1 MKKIIIGIAFS
12 FFLVEHTSAKCIQ
25 NFGDKE
31 CIPAKPTAWI
41 AKDPRGN
48 QYTFNGSLEI
58 NSGHVAPLVPL
69 FFPTTVNNNL
79 ITSYKIMENN
89 AFHYKAF
96 SKSWLFYQTTRRR
109 TEDFAMFSRD
119 TCYFRK
125 LDGTTSCDSDTA
137 TVNINEYGVSNGG
150 RSYIAIDFK
159 REWYCP
165 DKFEGL
171 NFQKDNNLK
180 LDVYNYARTN
190 IFSKSPFIRMC
201 ETPTYIP
208 KKGASCSVGN
218 PCSITTGNKSLRE
231 MDWNSQQ
238 SPLKFERFYN
248 SINSSEQKPN
258 TSFGWNHNF
267 SKKLIFL
274 DIYNNTN
281 VLENG
286 TFEQQDK
293 DYLQGVLLRDDGNEI
308 QITNNYTDNSIAG
321 TNGWFIQR
329 DKSLKL
335 TQQSD
340 GLWRVDQLK
349 TGIKEYYDQ
358 TGKFVKMTYPN
369 GQFITLSYANIPLNS
384 TTLLIG
390 MLSKVTDNF
399 GRSLQFNY
407 NTQGL
412 ISAVTL
418 PNDKQITYQYDAQNR
433 LVNATRPS
441 YGTKT
446 YHYSENST
454 IAPSG
459 NPNLLT
465 GITDE
470 AGKRYA
476 NYSYDA
482 QDRGILT
489 EHAGGAQKFTL
500 QHYDNYTSVT
510 DPNGT
515 AWRYNKVLA
524 SGSPRISS
532 AIRANM
538 TQTQNSYDQAGNIT
552 QKIEKGLTTNYS
564 YDLSRNLETSRT
576 EAVGTAQERKI
587 ETTWHSDFP
596 KPTEIK
602 ESAGGQVLRITTY
615 TYDNNGNALSK
626 TTTDPQTQEARTWSY
641 EYNGFGQLTKETN
654 PLGQI
659 SSYQYDDINGN
670 LLKTISADGI
680 TTTYSQHNADGQPQ
694 HIESSNGQVLDL
706 VYDDAGRMIQQ
717 KQTVQQG
724 TLSSNGHSLSWWQ
737 VLVNNVYSAFGADA
751 PYSEANQTPEV
762 SESISNQTAITTYE
776 YDPRGLL
783 VATTLPDG
791 ERIEYTYDDAH
802 RLTEIKDQSGNRT
815 VYTLNANGD
824 ITQTEVYGTSGQLEA
839 KNQQVYDNLGRLQ
852 KTLGNNQ
859 QSQTLAYDSYDQVSS
874 DKNTLNQSYGYS
886 YDVFG
891 RQIKETDPLNGFNQT
906 EYDAFDQIKKVIDA
920 KGGTTNYQYNAF
932 GEKIAQN
939 SPDTGATAYQY
950 QHGLMQEKTDAL
962 LLKHLY
968 QYDAQGRVILQ
979 KDQKTDGS
987 DQYEQTEFAYG
998 QSGHDLGKLVTAK
1011 NKRSET
1017 VLSYNN
1023 LGLIGQKSIQYLTTQ
1038 QSSAPTF
1045 KVQYSYT
1052 VGGKLKQ
1059 LALPSGN
1066 IVNYDYNT
1074 TGQLIGIA
1082 LNDQSFIQNIQYSAN
1097 GLKGW
1102 VYSGVGD
1109 SVQFAYDL
1117 DGRIT
1122 RINMPNVFDKNYSF
1136 DSADRILS
1144 ITDSYQSLLNQSF
1157 KHDALSRLTEQM
1169 TAEKTFKYTYDKN
1182 SNRLMRQT
1190 VQGTTTNTENYTIA
1204 SNSNRLTNIQQGTSN
1219 KAYQYLATGQITS
1232 DGVRSYT
1239 YDAQGRSESISRSP
1253 NTILNAYDAFG
1264 QRIQKFS
1271 TTAGSQSQTL
1281 FVYDEN
1287 GQLLGEYSPD
1297 GKVIREYIW
1306 LDGTLVGL
1314 RSYQYPN
1321 EILRVHTDHLG
1332 TPRAISNN
1340 SNQVLWRWDGDQFG
1354 DVLPQS
1360 SVNLVMPIRHAGQ
1373 YYDQEVNL
1381 FYNYF
1386 RDYDP
1391 ITGRYIESDP
1401 IGLDGGLNTYGYVGG
1416 NPLRFIDPYGLAA
1429 KGAAIGGAIGAGI
1442 GGVAGGVGGGFG
1454 GGAACTLVAPGVGT
1468 IGCGGAGAV
1477 SGSSSGA
1484 AIGGAIGAAVG
1495 SVVEDICMTN
1505 SDTCY
1510 EIWEK
1515 EDARCNIWRGKGS
1528 KADPNRLYRACK
1540 QRAADRRNLCIQNG
1554 GKPNPLAP
1562 PEWGPR
1568 DI

>member
-1 MKKIIIGIAFS
+1 MKNIIFMFTLLIISKNVFAITFPNYCVQSGGNENCIEAAYS
-12 FFLVEHTSAKCIQ
+12 DWVHTSNKGTITTSGQLKITEDQAIGKIMAMYSSENTPQGYTWYEYKEKDEAERKITWGAEAWYNQAKLRHEAYDSTAFNLTRCIKSNQ
-25 NFGDKE
+25 TGQTTCGGFGVGFKRTWACPSGTTGMKVE
-31 CIPAKPTAWI
+31 YR
-41 AKDPRGN
+41 KD
-48 QYTFNGSLEI
+48 I
-58 NSGHVAPLVPL
+58 
-69 FFPTTVNNNL
+69 
-79 ITSYKIMENN
+79 ITSYNRGMYGPDSVTAEKQYDDVSSKI
-89 AFHYKAF
+89 
-96 SKSWLFYQTTRRR
+96 
-109 TEDFAMFSRD
+109 
-119 TCYFRK
+119 CI
-125 LDGTTSCDSDTA
+125 A
-137 TVNINEYGVSNGG
+137 TNLGPT
-150 RSYIAIDFK
+150 K
-159 REWYCP
+159 YC
-165 DKFEGL
+165 K
-171 NFQKDNNLK
+171 
-180 LDVYNYARTN
+180 
-190 IFSKSPFIRMC
+190 
-201 ETPTYIP
+201 
-208 KKGASCSVGN
+208 GN
-218 PCSITTGNKSLRE
+218 PCSITTGNKFQIETDYVSSNSL
-231 MDWNSQQ
+231 
-238 SPLKFERFYN
+238 LKLQRIYN
-248 SINSSEQKPN
+248 SLPPIAPNKNVVGNAWSFNLGSKISLWKYHGTEISTPVPASDSDLQKGHIFGTYTNSLGNVVYLFNLNENSDIFPKTWFAPSDKNIKILQTNKNDWIVEYSQKN
-258 TSFGWNHNF
+258 IKEIYQDG
-267 SKKLIFL
+267 KLIKVEQNNGSYL
-274 DIYNNTN
+274 TLTYNNN
-281 VLENG
+281 
-286 TFEQQDK
+286 
-293 DYLQGVLLRDDGNEI
+293 LL
-308 QITNNYTDNSIAG
+308 T
-321 TNGWFIQR
+321 
-329 DKSLKL
+329 
-335 TQQSD
+335 
-340 GLWRVDQLK
+340 
-349 TGIKEYYDQ
+349 
-358 TGKFVKMTYPN
+358 
-369 GQFITLSYANIPLNS
+369 
-384 TTLLIG
+384 
-390 MLSKVTDNF
+390 KVTDHF
-399 GRSLQFNY
+399 GRKLEFSYTSNGLLSLV
-407 NTQGL
+407 
-412 ISAVTL
+412 SL
-418 PNDKQITYQYDAQNR
+418 PNNKVIIYQYDNKNR
-433 LVNATRPS
+433 LSNINRPG
-441 YGTKT
+441 YGIKT
-446 YHYSENST
+446 YHYNENT
-454 IAPSG
+454 TVAPSN

-470 AGKRYA
+470 IGNRYA
-476 NYSYDA
+476 NYAYDV
-482 QDRGILT
+482 QNRGILT
-489 EHAGGAQKFTL
+489 EHAGGAQKYLFN
-500 QHYDNYTSVT
+500 HYDSYTSIT
-510 DPNGT
+510 APNGI
-515 AWRYNKVLA
+515 AWSYTKTPF
-524 SGSPRISS
+524 SGTYQITNAQRQGVI
-532 AIRANM
+532 
-538 TQTQNSYDQAGNIT
+538 QEKNSFDKNGNIT
-552 QKIEKGLTTNYS
+552 QKTEKGLTTNYT

-587 ETTWHSDFP
+587 ETTWHTDFP

-602 ESAGGQVLRITTY
+602 ESSGGQVLRLTTY
-615 TYDNNGNALSK
+615 SYDNNGNALNK
-626 TTTDPQTQEARTWSY
+626 TITDPQTQEVRTWSY
-641 EYNGFGQLTKETN
+641 EYNNFGQLTKETN

-670 LLKTISADGI
+670 LLKTVSADGI

-706 VYDDAGRMIQQ
+706 VYDDAGRILQQ

-737 VLVNNVYSAFGADA
+737 VLVNNVYQAFGADA

-815 VYTLNANGD
+815 IYTLNANGD
-824 ITQTEVYGTSGQLEA
+824 ITQTEVYGALGQLEA

-859 QSQTLAYDSYDQVSS
+859 QSQTLAYDSYDQISS
-874 DKNTLNQSYGYS
+874 DKNALNQNYGYS
-886 YDVFG
+886 YDVLG
-891 RQIKETDPLNGFNQT
+891 RQIKETDPLNGSSQT
-906 EYDAFDQIKKVIDA
+906 EYDALDQIKKVIDA
-920 KGGTTNYQYNAF
+920 KGGATSYQYNAF

-939 SPDTGATAYQY
+939 SPDTGATAYLY
-950 QHGLMQEKTDAL
+950 QNGLLQEKTDAL

-998 QSGHDLGKLVTAK
+998 QSGHDLGKLVLAK

-1023 LGLIGQKSIQYLTTQ
+1023 LGLVGQKSIQYLTTQ
-1038 QSSAPTF
+1038 QSTAPTF
-1045 KVQYSYT
+1045 KVHYSYT

-1066 IVNYDYNT
+1066 IVNYVYNT

-1082 LNDQSFIQNIQYSAN
+1082 LNDQSFIHNIQYSAN

-1219 KAYQYLATGQITS
+1219 KAYQYLATGQITN

-1239 YDAQGRSESISRSP
+1239 YDAQGRSETISRSL

-1354 DVLPQS
+1354 DVLPTGT
-1360 SVNLVMPIRHAGQ
+1360 LTFPIRHAGQ
-1373 YYDQEVNL
+1373 YYDSEVGI

-1416 NPLRFIDPYGLAA
+1416 NAL
-1429 KGAAIGGAIGAGI
+1429 
-1442 GGVAGGVGGGFG
+1442 
-1454 GGAACTLVAPGVGT
+1454 
-1468 IGCGGAGAV
+1468 GAV
-1477 SGSSSGA
+1477 DPTGE
-1484 AIGGAIGAAVG
+1484 AAVG
-1495 SVVEDICMTN
+1495 GVLNGVATLVRNCPIGRVVSLASNVVSSTSACDMVINPPENKCDNDEDDKC
-1505 SDTCY
+1505 D
-1510 EIWEK
+1510 EIRK
-1515 EDARCNIWRGKGS
+1515 NINYWVSELRRRYQDLKIDKSG
-1528 KADPNRLYRACK
+1528 LYRRQPNGPHSYAGH
-1540 QRAADRRNLCIQNG
+1540 RAKFFADQKVL
-1554 GKPNPLAP
+1554 KYWVELAKVIP
-1562 PEWGPR
+1562 CSYNKEADDWLRKSAPTRPTPR
-1568 DI
+1568 